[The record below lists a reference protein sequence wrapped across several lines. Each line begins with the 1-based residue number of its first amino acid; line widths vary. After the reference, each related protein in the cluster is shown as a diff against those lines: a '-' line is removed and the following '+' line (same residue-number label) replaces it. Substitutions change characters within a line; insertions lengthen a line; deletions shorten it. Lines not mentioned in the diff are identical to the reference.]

1 MKHARFGLLGGL
13 IVCLTSGLA
22 LAQDARPPAEE
33 DRGDGDRPRAE
44 RRERRD
50 RGEFERRGG
59 PRGFGGGPMFRGM
72 RERMERMRNASPEER
87 RRMELDGWADMMVRT
102 YDLDDA
108 QRATVREEIQRIS
121 DEYRATLGPDAAR
134 LDQLRDEMGRYWFE
148 RMRREEAGEDV
159 GSPRD
164 DPRFDELRTQMRDIM
179 EKHPFDWQANVD
191 RIEKLLPAEQVEMGR
206 QRREEWRQNMGR
218 FNREGDDRFGRNRE
232 DGRDDSDRRRD
243 RMRETRRRLAE
254 SEGANEGERPRRD
267 ADRRGRRGPGGG
279 PPDVERPRPPEEANP
294 PQAVTPSPPQHPWD
308 IYTEG
313 FIRTRRLTK
322 DQAASALA
330 IVQQLK
336 VRAAAIERAQ
346 AEARAE
352 AERMLDAAAKSK
364 KLAELDAPI
373 NELFK
378 ELQTRLDALLTAEQ
392 RQAAGAS
399 AGKA

>member
-1 MKHARFGLLGGL
+1 M
-13 IVCLTSGLA
+13 
-22 LAQDARPPAEE
+22 
-33 DRGDGDRPRAE
+33 
-44 RRERRD
+44 
-50 RGEFERRGG
+50 
-59 PRGFGGGPMFRGM
+59 
-72 RERMERMRNASPEER
+72 
-87 RRMELDGWADMMVRT
+87 
-102 YDLDDA
+102 
-108 QRATVREEIQRIS
+108 
-121 DEYRATLGPDAAR
+121 
-134 LDQLRDEMGRYWFE
+134 
-148 RMRREEAGEDV
+148 
-159 GSPRD
+159 
-164 DPRFDELRTQMRDIM
+164 
-179 EKHPFDWQANVD
+179 
-191 RIEKLLPAEQVEMGR
+191 
-206 QRREEWRQNMGR
+206 
-218 FNREGDDRFGRNRE
+218 
-232 DGRDDSDRRRD
+232 
-243 RMRETRRRLAE
+243 
-254 SEGANEGERPRRD
+254 
-267 ADRRGRRGPGGG
+267 
-279 PPDVERPRPPEEANP
+279 
-294 PQAVTPSPPQHPWD
+294 TPSPPQHPWD